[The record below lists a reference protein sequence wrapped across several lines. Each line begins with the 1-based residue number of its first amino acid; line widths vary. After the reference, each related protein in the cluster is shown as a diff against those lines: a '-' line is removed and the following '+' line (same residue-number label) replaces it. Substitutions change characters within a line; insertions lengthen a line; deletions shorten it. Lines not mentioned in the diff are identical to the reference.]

1 MNQLTIIA
9 NLRAENYS
17 YAAIAKQLGISPN
30 TVKSICLRK
39 GIPTPDI
46 PRKNKTEKAALQICK
61 QCGKPIENPWNR
73 IGKQFCRDKCRTAYW
88 NSRKTAQKKSV
99 SRLTVS
105 GQGSLEKPQ
114 KALDFLGHQ
123 S

>member
-1 MNQLTIIA
+1 MTQLTIIA

-39 GIPTPDI
+39 GIPTPDK

-99 SRLTVS
+99 SRPTDA
-105 GQGSLEKPQ
+105 GQISLEKPQ